1 MALSDDNVKN
11 IIKTISEKS
20 YKQNGQ
26 YTLFGN
32 TYIYVR
38 DPLPENVDIEEVVQ
52 FLYSKMPQHL
62 FSEVDAVYVGNF
74 EELQDRQIQ
83 AMYRDCAIY
92 CTNLQ
97 SNEEDMID
105 DLVHEIAHS
114 LEQPYGMELYSDGMM
129 ELEFIGKRRRLKD
142 LLEANGFE
150 VEHINFSNPE
160 YDEQFDMYLYQEIGY
175 PILESITFGL
185 FTNPY
190 AATSLREYYASGFE
204 QFILSDRELLKTI
217 SPVLFI
223 KIQEIVLDG

>member
-11 IIKTISEKS
+11 IIKTLSEKS

-83 AMYRDCAIY
+83 AMYRDGAIY

>member
-1 MALSDDNVKN
+1 MALSDDSVKN
-11 IIKTISEKS
+11 IIKTLSEKS

-83 AMYRDCAIY
+83 AMYRDGAIY

-217 SPVLFI
+217 SPVLFT

>member
-11 IIKTISEKS
+11 IIKTLSEKS

-83 AMYRDCAIY
+83 AMYRDGAIY

-217 SPVLFI
+217 SPILFA

>member
-1 MALSDDNVKN
+1 MALSDDSVKN
-11 IIKTISEKS
+11 IIKTLSEKS

-38 DPLPENVDIEEVVQ
+38 DPLPENVNIEEVVQ

-83 AMYRDCAIY
+83 AMYRDGAIY

-150 VEHINFSNPE
+150 VKHMDFSNPE
-160 YDEQFDMYLYQEIGY
+160 YDEDFDMYLYQEIGY
-175 PILESITFGL
+175 PILESITSGL

-190 AATSLREYYASGFE
+190 ASTSLREYYASGFE
-204 QFILSDRELLKTI
+204 QFILSNRELLKTI
-217 SPVLFI
+217 SPILFA

>member
-11 IIKTISEKS
+11 IIKTLSEKS

-83 AMYRDCAIY
+83 AMYRDGAIY

-217 SPVLFI
+217 SPVLFT